1 MRGWGPAAL
10 GLGLGGQGPIDRNPP
25 SIAAKVKWLNNAGT
39 NFTAADSIVLRCRGQ
54 LPLGMQQKGREAE
67 SAQAALHEPS
77 RSIERSPLEHSPRA
91 ALLFAYEE
99 LSVSSFLNG
108 WGFYYGANRICW
120 PLLAE
125 SDGM

>member
-1 MRGWGPAAL
+1 MGMGTGVL

-77 RSIERSPLEHSPRA
+77 RSMERSPLEHSPRA

-99 LSVSSFLNG
+99 LSESN
-108 WGFYYGANRICW
+108 
-120 PLLAE
+120 LLAAF
-125 SDGM
+125 G